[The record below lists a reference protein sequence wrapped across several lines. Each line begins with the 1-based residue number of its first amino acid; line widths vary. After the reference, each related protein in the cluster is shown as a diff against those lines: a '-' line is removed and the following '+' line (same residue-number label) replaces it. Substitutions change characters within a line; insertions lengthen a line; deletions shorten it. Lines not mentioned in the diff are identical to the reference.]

1 MRSIFKLMKISI
13 KNQYLEAEFSEIGAE
28 LISLKSNNK
37 EYIWNGNPEFWGK
50 HSPILFPI
58 VGTLKGDTY
67 YYENKSYQLSRHG
80 FARDKKFQVVKHEDC
95 KIVFSLKED
104 DETLQDYP
112 FRFELQIT
120 YELLY
125 NQLKVEYSVS
135 NNSNSKMYFSIGG
148 HPAFALQNS
157 FKEYSL
163 KFEGK
168 TDLEFSLLENNLL
181 LAQTQKLE
189 TNNNELQLNYKQ
201 FEKDALVFKNQNIKA
216 ITIKEKD
223 TDIVRI
229 NVENFPDLG
238 IWTKNNAP
246 FICIEPWFGHADR
259 LETNQQLVEKEGILF
274 LEKNDTFN
282 AFYTIE
288 ILTLPKV

>member
-259 LETNQQLVEKEGILF
+259 LETNQQLVEKEGILY

-288 ILTLPKV
+288 ILTLPRV

>member
-1 MRSIFKLMKISI
+1 MKISI

-58 VGTLKGDTY
+58 VGTLKDDTY

-80 FARDKKFQVVKHEDC
+80 FARDKKFQLVKHEDC

-157 FKEYSL
+157 FKDYSL

-246 FICIEPWFGHADR
+246 FICIEPWFGHADL

>member
-1 MRSIFKLMKISI
+1 MKIGI
-13 KNQYLEAEFSEIGAE
+13 KNDYLEAEFSEIGAE

-58 VGTLKGDTY
+58 VGTLKDDTY

-80 FARDKKFQVVKHEDC
+80 FARDKKFQIVKHEDC

-157 FKEYSL
+157 FKDYSL

-181 LAQTQKLE
+181 LAQTHKLE

-288 ILTLPKV
+288 ILTLPKVE

>member
-1 MRSIFKLMKISI
+1 MKISI

-58 VGTLKGDTY
+58 VGTLKDDTY

-80 FARDKKFQVVKHEDC
+80 FARDKKFQVVKHEDY

-112 FRFELQIT
+112 FRFELLIT

-148 HPAFALQNS
+148 HPAFALQNP
-157 FKEYSL
+157 FEEYSL

-216 ITIKEKD
+216 ITIIEKD

-288 ILTLPKV
+288 ILTLPKFE

>member
-1 MRSIFKLMKISI
+1 MIIGI
-13 KNQYLEAEFSEIGAE
+13 KNDYLEAEFSEIGAE

-58 VGTLKGDTY
+58 VGTLKEDTY

-80 FARDKKFQVVKHEDC
+80 FARDKKFQIVKHEDC

-104 DETLQDYP
+104 DETLQYYP
-112 FRFELQIT
+112 FRFELLIT

-157 FKEYSL
+157 FEDYSL

-168 TDLEFSLLENNLL
+168 TDLDFSLLENNLL
-181 LAQTQKLE
+181 LAQTQKLK